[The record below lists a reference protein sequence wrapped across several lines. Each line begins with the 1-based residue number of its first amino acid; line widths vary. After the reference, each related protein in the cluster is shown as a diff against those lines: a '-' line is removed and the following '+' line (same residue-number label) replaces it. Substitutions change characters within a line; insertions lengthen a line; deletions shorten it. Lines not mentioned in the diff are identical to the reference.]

1 MRLSGSWF
9 LEVCEDVLA
18 VCGGLVGAAQRERF
32 RVPASTTHGPLFA
45 RSLSAVKGFVTRYQ
59 DLLLP

>member
-9 LEVCEDVLA
+9 VEVCEDVLA

-32 RVPASTTHGPLFA
+32 KVVPASTTHGPLFA
-45 RSLSAVKGFVTRYQ
+45 RSLSAVEGFVIRYQ
-59 DLLLP
+59 G